1 MSSRL
6 RGRGKRG
13 PGPKGLPSIVLAA
26 WLCSIAG
33 PVAAG
38 EPSAAREAA
47 AAQEST
53 RTSSAPQA
61 TAPVFPARPRIGLA
75 LSGGGARGAAHI
87 GVLRVLEE
95 HRIPIDY
102 IAGTS
107 MGAIVGGLYASGL
120 SPDELET
127 MITHIDWTDAF
138 SDFIPRA
145 QRSYRRKRDDDLF
158 LVKSKPGVSR
168 RGLLFPP
175 GLLDGQKIDL
185 LLKRYTL
192 PVSEIR
198 DFDKLG
204 IPFHAVAT
212 DLATGDPVVL
222 DHGDLAMALRASMS
236 IPIVF
241 APREIDGRLLVDG
254 GVGRNLPIDVVRR
267 MGADVVIAVD
277 ISTPLRKRDE
287 LRSVIA
293 VTDQIMGIMT
303 RRDTDLQ
310 IDSMR
315 AGDVLIRPDLGDI
328 TTASFDRAFEAV
340 PIGFEAAADAS
351 DTLARL
357 AVPPEEYRA
366 HEAALEAERRA
377 AGRRPPG
384 SAPPVIDELRIVN
397 GSRLATGVITE
408 RLHIVIGEP
417 LDVERLE
424 RDLDQ
429 IFGLELFESVYYD
442 LTEESGRTVLTV
454 TLRARSWGPNYLQ
467 FGVAVFE
474 DYEGPNFNLAAAYTR
489 TAINTLNGEWRLGV
503 QVGQEPAAF
512 TEFYQPLRR
521 SLRPFV
527 SFKASVVDRA
537 DNVFDADGHKI
548 EELGVRSWGGEVAA
562 GRELGTFGEIRA
574 GILRGAGRIST
585 QVGPP
590 GTPKVH
596 FNTGEAFAQFSIDE
610 LDDAYFPHSG
620 GDLRIRYTSGLE
632 DLGSDI
638 DYEQGIVEGS
648 IAASLGRW
656 TGLLEET
663 FGTTRRSN
671 APYQSLFRLGG
682 FTRLSGLEQDELV
695 GQHAAL
701 AAAVVYRKIA
711 DLTMATLYAGASV
724 EYGNVFQTR
733 EEMTLDNGRVAGSV
747 FLGLDTPIGPIYLAY
762 GVAERNRGNYYFCLG
777 KRR

>member
-1 MSSRL
+1 MSKCS
-6 RGRGKRG
+6 GRGTEGAYGRG
-13 PGPKGLPSIVLAA
+13 GIAALILAGALSLLFGPASAEAA
-26 WLCSIAG
+26 
-33 PVAAG
+33 AAT
-38 EPSAAREAA
+38 REAA
-47 AAQEST
+47 AAAEPA
-53 RTSSAPQA
+53 RAA
-61 TAPVFPARPRIGLA
+61 APVSAERPRIGLA

-87 GVLRVLEE
+87 GVLRVLEDR
-95 HRIPIDY
+95 RIPIDY
-102 IAGTS
+102 VAGTS
-107 MGAIVGGLYASGL
+107 MGAIIGGLYASGL

-127 MITHIDWTDAF
+127 MITHIDWADAF

-145 QRSYRRKRDDDLF
+145 ERSFRRKRDDDLY
-158 LVKSKPGVSR
+158 LVKSKPGISR

-198 DFDKLG
+198 DFDELG
-204 IPFHAVAT
+204 IPFRAVAT

-222 DHGDLAMALRASMS
+222 DRGDLAKALRASMS
-236 IPIVF
+236 IPIAF
-241 APREIDGRLLVDG
+241 APTEIDGRLLVDG

-277 ISTPLRKRDE
+277 ISTPLRDRE
-287 LRSVIA
+287 ALRSVIG

-303 RRDTDLQ
+303 RRDTDRQ
-310 IDSMR
+310 IESLR
-315 AGDVLIRPDLGDI
+315 PGDVLIRPDLGDI
-328 TTASFDRAFEAV
+328 TTASFDRAFEAI
-340 PIGFEAAADAS
+340 PIGFEAAADAA
-351 DTLARL
+351 DTLGRL
-357 AVPPEEYRA
+357 SVSPEEYRA
-366 HEAALEAERRA
+366 HETALDAARREAGWRR
-377 AGRRPPG
+377 PG
-384 SAPPVIDELRIVN
+384 SAPPIIDELRIVN
-397 GSRLATGVITE
+397 RSRLATGVITE
-408 RLHIVIGEP
+408 RLHIAIGEP
-417 LDVERLE
+417 LDVGRLE

-442 LTEESGRTVLTV
+442 LKEESGRTILTV
-454 TLRARSWGPNYLQ
+454 TLRERSWGPNYLQ
-467 FGVAVFE
+467 FGVAVYE
-474 DYEGPNFNLAAAYTR
+474 DYEGPNFNLAVAYMR

-512 TEFYQPLRR
+512 TELYQPLRR

-537 DNVFDADGHKI
+537 DNVFDADGHKT

-590 GTPKVH
+590 GRPKIH
-596 FNTGEAFAQFSIDE
+596 FNTGEAFAQLSIDE
-610 LDDAYFPHSG
+610 LDDAYFPRSG

-632 DLGSDI
+632 DLGSDV

-656 TGLLEET
+656 TGLLEEA
-663 FGTTRRSN
+663 FGTTRRSD
-671 APYQSLFRLGG
+671 APYQNLFRLGG

-701 AAAVVYRKIA
+701 LAAIVYRRIA
-711 DLTMATLYAGASV
+711 DLTVATLYAGASV

-733 EEMTLDNGRVAGSV
+733 EEIALDNGRVAGSV

-762 GVAERNRGNYYFCLG
+762 GAAERNRGNYYFCLG